1 MRRAAPP
8 RSDCRASYRCPGIEV
23 TGHIRPEHGARRQ
36 VDLPGGGIGRHG
48 RGAIAG
54 EIGMSVQ
61 MVSRDARFADK
72 TASARANRD
81 RPEQRKLAGRRDAE

>member
-1 MRRAAPP
+1 
-8 RSDCRASYRCPGIEV
+8 
-23 TGHIRPEHGARRQ
+23 
-36 VDLPGGGIGRHG
+36 
-48 RGAIAG
+48 
-54 EIGMSVQ
+54 MSVQ